1 MNGPRAAPPC
11 RRDHARTAQPQLPG
25 DALNVTTS
33 TLSLTVSDVDASR
46 AFFCTHLGYEVAMAA
61 DGFASLTRGDAAA
74 DIVLLRRGTEVLPA
88 DQRDR
93 QAGGLILALTVTGLD
108 AEEQRLRAAGAP
120 ITMPLREEPWGERL
134 FQLTDPNGIVVQLVE
149 WVTPGETD
157 ETDEADLIGETDH
170 AGEAGQAGRTEQP
183 QDPEE
188 PAVRVISPT
197 AENVVESPNARMT
210 GLAAPSRGST
220 ELSTWTVAMEPG
232 QTGPE
237 HSLSRE
243 QVWTVT
249 AGVLHV
255 TCGGRTEK
263 VASGQTFVLPPDV
276 LRQVHAPQAAEAHVA
291 MRSDGVASVPGTEGT
306 RTLPWAQ

>member
-1 MNGPRAAPPC
+1 MPRPN
-11 RRDHARTAQPQLPG
+11 HPG
-25 DALNVTTS
+25 AVLNVTTA
-33 TLSLTVSDVDASR
+33 TLSLTVADVDASCE
-46 AFFCTHLGYEVAMAA
+46 FFCTHLGYQVAMAA

-74 DIVLLRRGTEVLPA
+74 DIVLLRRGTEVLPV

-93 QAGGLILALTVTGLD
+93 EAGGLILALTVTGLD
-108 AEEQRLRAAGAP
+108 AEERRLRAAGAP

-149 WVTPGETD
+149 WATPD
-157 ETDEADLIGETDH
+157 EPA
-170 AGEAGQAGRTEQP
+170 QP
-183 QDPEE
+183 EEPEE
-188 PAVRVISPT
+188 PAMHVITPT
-197 AENVVESPNARMT
+197 EESVTESPNARMT

-220 ELSTWTVAMEPG
+220 ELSTWTVAMRAG

-237 HSLSRE
+237 HSISRE

-249 AGVLHV
+249 AGLLHV
-255 TCGGRTEK
+255 TCAGRTEK
-263 VASGQTFVLPPDV
+263 ITAGQTFVLPPDV

-291 MRSDGVASVPGTEGT
+291 MRADGVASVPDTEGT